1 MRCVYRK
8 KTSAFALLLALL
20 LLFSSC
26 SLLSAPT
33 TEGVTL
39 TDVLGREVTVPES
52 PARVAALLGSFADVW
67 TLAGGTVVAAT
78 TDAYR
83 EYGVPGEG
91 AVDLG
96 GAHSPSLEALISA
109 DPDLVLASAST
120 ASHVALCDT
129 LEAMGIPVLYFEV
142 DHFDDY
148 LAMLKTCTA
157 LTGREDLYDLYGTRL
172 KAEIDTIRAATLALP
187 EKEKRI
193 LLLRASS
200 GAVKAKGSDGT
211 VLGEMLASVGCTNI
225 ADGDGTLLEQLSVE
239 EVIRREPY
247 RIFIVTMG
255 SDTQT
260 AIASVERMLA
270 QDPAWRSLSAVR
282 EGRVHYMERALY
294 NSKPNDRWGE
304 AYEKL
309 YEILKSP

>member
-8 KTSAFALLLALL
+8 KTSAFALLLAVL

-26 SLLSAPT
+26 GLHPAD

-83 EYGVPGEG
+83 EYGLSGEG

-157 LTGREDLYDLYGTRL
+157 LTGREDLYDLYGARL
-172 KAEIDTIRAATLALP
+172 KAEIDAIRAATRALP

-270 QDPAWRSLSAVR
+270 EDPAWRSLSAVR
-282 EGRVHYMERALY
+282 EGRVHYMEKALY

>member
-1 MRCVYRK
+1 MRCVYRRR
-8 KTSAFALLLALL
+8 TSAFALLLAVL

-26 SLLSAPT
+26 GLHPAD

-39 TDVLGREVTVPES
+39 TDALGREVTVPEH
-52 PARVAALLGSFADVW
+52 PVRVAALLGSFADVW

-83 EYGVPGEG
+83 EYGLPTEG

-96 GAHSPSLEALISA
+96 GAHSPGLEALISA

-172 KAEIDTIRAATLALP
+172 KAEIDAIRVAAHAIP
-187 EKEKRI
+187 DEEKKI

-255 SDTQT
+255 SDTET

-282 EGRVHYMERALY
+282 EGRVHYMEKALY

-309 YEILKSP
+309 YEILESP

>member
-26 SLLSAPT
+26 SLLSSPT

-83 EYGVPGEG
+83 EYGLPTEG

-172 KAEIDTIRAATLALP
+172 KAEIDAIRAATLALP

-282 EGRVHYMERALY
+282 EGRVHYMEKALY